1 MKDSSMIYDDF
12 EDYYNFKYFEKCS
25 NKSINKI
32 NKKIIKKYN
41 KFVKKERKSCN
52 NKECCYNTDDE
63 EINKK

>member
-25 NKSINKI
+25 KKSINKF

-41 KFVKKERKSCN
+41 KSNKDEICLLNCN
-52 NKECCYNTDDE
+52 HE
-63 EINKK
+63 